1 MLGGTLGEIERV
13 RQKSSFTVNR
23 SLAFV
28 AAFALA
34 AAQPAVTLG
43 APPGRLALPRPAV
56 PAPRAAAPAPRAA
69 VRGGF
74 ANQADF
80 KVPFHI
86 DVQPQPL
93 MEPQRFTLHSAG
105 FNPHPPMFPY
115 RRYGWQSIPGY
126 LWYPALYGPACYASN
141 NFLGSP
147 SEQQQDVT
155 IGSLV
160 DGKSNLL
167 SPPSHNAGF
176 AAWNDPAAVSSSPF
190 TLQVGYST
198 ACGAPSFTNL

>member
-1 MLGGTLGEIERV
+1 V
-13 RQKSSFTVNR
+13 RQNTSLTVNR

-43 APPGRLALPRPAV
+43 APPGRLALSHPAV
-56 PAPRAAAPAPRAA
+56 PAPRIAAPTPRAA
-69 VRGGF
+69 SRGGI
-74 ANQADF
+74 ANQDDL
-80 KVPFHI
+80 KVPFHV
-86 DVQPQPL
+86 DVQPRPL
-93 MEPQRFTLHSAG
+93 MEPQRFTLHSAR
-105 FNPHPPMFPY
+105 FNPQVPVPQY
-115 RRYGWQSIPGY
+115 RRYAWQSTPGY

-147 SEQQQDVT
+147 SEQQPDVT

-176 AAWNDPAAVSSSPF
+176 AAGNDPGAASSSPF

-198 ACGAPSFTNL
+198 ACGVPSFTNL